1 MTIVAPD
8 LLIPT
13 AGPLPSGWILSAT
26 RPTAVVESNGRGAT
40 LSTSSGRLEVT
51 SVDAY
56 GDLTGATTVVA
67 PGSPMTLA
75 AAGRWRVS
83 YAGDGDDGSPLVFSP

>member
-1 MTIVAPD
+1 MPIVAPD

-13 AGPLPSGWILSAT
+13 AGPYPSGWILSAT
-26 RPTAVVESNGRGAT
+26 RPSLVVETNGRGAT

-51 SVDAY
+51 PIDGY
-56 GDLTGATTVVA
+56 GDLVGASTVVA
-67 PGSPMTLA
+67 PGAPMTLA

-83 YAGDGDDGSPLVFSP
+83 YAGDGDDGSPLAFS